1 MLLQGARIKR
11 FFLYDGEAAFVGD
24 GPMLA
29 LIDDDEYRVGGLV
42 GWSD

>member
-1 MLLQGARIKR
+1 MLLQGARIER

-24 GPMLA
+24 GSMSA
-29 LIDDDEYRVGGLV
+29 LIDDDESHVGWLV